1 MLRSDGEEEGV
12 SVCPRV
18 RGWGTFM
25 SGCGRRAGAAERDI
39 KILTNERSQMIA
51 KDVASPCGY
60 TCNKQKISAYTKEA
74 KPHISEYMLSP
85 LAYWLT
91 PILWNVFPS

>member
-1 MLRSDGEEEGV
+1 MLRSNGEEEGV
-12 SVCPRV
+12 SVCPREGNGAHLCLV
-18 RGWGTFM
+18 V
-25 SGCGRRAGAAERDI
+25 AGELGLQR
-39 KILTNERSQMIA
+39 KTSRLTNERNQLIA

-60 TCNKQKISAYTKEA
+60 TCNKQKISAYTKDA